1 VDPVERVAAGQEG
14 GLMGW
19 VKLDDAFLDH
29 PKFLEAG
36 PLAGYLCIAAIAWS
50 NRNLT
55 DGFVPR
61 AQVRR
66 LVDFDGIALSVF
78 DGELSGVVEDADAV
92 ELAERLCACKL
103 WGEVEGGWRIHDYHE
118 WQRTS
123 EEIIAARDDARA
135 RQRRSRATRTESA
148 ARHSVA
154 DVSQR
159 DFSVTNAPVTGVSQR
174 DTPVTHSEVTAVSQP
189 CHSPEEGRRKK
200 EETPMSSELDV
211 EPVSSRDVPAATRA
225 AQPASED
232 ESQPRSLIARRLFE
246 HWRTAVDKPASK
258 FTADRRAKVESRLR
272 DGYTEQQI
280 RQAIDGAAR
289 AAFVND
295 AGKRFDDLELICR
308 NGSKLEDFMSRAV
321 PALGEQSMSSAELV
335 RRFRGD
341 AA

>member
-1 VDPVERVAAGQEG
+1 VAAGQEG

-154 DVSQR
+154 D
-159 DFSVTNAPVTGVSQR
+159 
-174 DTPVTHSEVTAVSQP
+174 VSQP